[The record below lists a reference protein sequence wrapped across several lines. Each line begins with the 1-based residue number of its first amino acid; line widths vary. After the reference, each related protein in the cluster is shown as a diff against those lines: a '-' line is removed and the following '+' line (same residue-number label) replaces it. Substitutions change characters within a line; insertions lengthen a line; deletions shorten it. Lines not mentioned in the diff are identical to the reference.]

1 MIKLPTVE
9 QVARELRLIN
19 LNTEARHGRGVP
31 LVLFAWPGGE
41 WMINTPPI
49 SRYTRGAWRASGRVP
64 GINAQGIVP
73 DMDYQAAA
81 RKLVAKIERAAARTV
96 AKIRKTYGIDVG

>member
-19 LNTEARHGRGVP
+19 LNT
-31 LVLFAWPGGE
+31 
-41 WMINTPPI
+41 
-49 SRYTRGAWRASGRVP
+49 
-64 GINAQGIVP
+64 
-73 DMDYQAAA
+73 
-81 RKLVAKIERAAARTV
+81 AARTV